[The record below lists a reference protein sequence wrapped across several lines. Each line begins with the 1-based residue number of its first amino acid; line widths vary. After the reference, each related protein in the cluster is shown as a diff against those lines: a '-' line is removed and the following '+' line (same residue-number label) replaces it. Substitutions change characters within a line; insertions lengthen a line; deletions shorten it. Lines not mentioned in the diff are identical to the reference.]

1 MRIPLPPLLRLGIA
15 TVAALLLGAPAASA
29 RQIKVECERSSTP
42 AGKSAIVLRIN
53 GIEVAGLQRPGGAG
67 NAAVAQRLARAAQR
81 ISLAYREG
89 QLSFGVQEQA
99 PGVWLLSLNG
109 EALLSASDAEARSW
123 ELADAKSLALRWN
136 RQIESALGSELEA
149 MRAARE
155 ARQSGAVETRRLL
168 GAAPP
173 SDRPAKAQPPAA
185 DPAGTQTLK
194 PAAAQPTSSL
204 SPGSTVPA
212 PPTVPDWSLA
222 LQVNPGQQV
231 YEPPPQRQASLPPNL
246 SAAAAVV
253 TGNPSSQ
260 EAARRALDALLRS
273 SLGLDAA
280 SNLSWK
286 AADPQ
291 ALAEAV
297 AAASTQ
303 KGKSARGKK
312 APLTPEELP
321 EPNLRLTPGAQ
332 KKLALSYESGALK
345 GSLEML
351 LQNRGI
357 QAPRESF
364 TFFSNAPEGVT
375 RQQLLYLATL
385 PSGQSARLVF
395 HHQNQGAARLKLCA
409 RAVNSGPV
417 NALLHVI
424 PGSCPADENTFWVGF
439 KSAESFWTNLNSNSG
454 YALSIPAGGQALI
467 ALQDLPPAATASGY
481 FKLSSLS
488 GPDLLV
494 ETLVLNPQTV
504 LPALSWPDTSGA
516 STAVYPEPYVTQ
528 SAAHEVGGDWTY
540 LRLGHSSPDCVAGS
554 GPPLYGS
561 YGMTYSFNVE
571 IHNPAPRDGG
581 HSASVYVV
589 LRGSAGEVKGQVY
602 INDEYIA
609 SPLVAGGS
617 EQILKVLNLA
627 PGESRQLKIRAIAL
641 NGGFYPASI
650 ILRET
655 RDP

>member
-1 MRIPLPPLLRLGIA
+1 MPKRVPIVLRLVF
-15 TVAALLLGAPAASA
+15 VASVAVLLCAQGAGA
-29 RQIKVECERSSTP
+29 RQIKVECTRSETP
-42 AGKSAIVLRIN
+42 AGKSAIVLSIN
-53 GIEVAGLQRPGGAG
+53 GVEVAGLQRPGGAG
-67 NAAVAQRLARAAQR
+67 NAAVEQRLARAAQR

-89 QLSFGVQEQA
+89 QLSFDVKEQA
-99 PGVWLLSLNG
+99 SGLWLLSLNG
-109 EALLSASDAEARSW
+109 AALLSASDVEARSW
-123 ELADAKSLALRWN
+123 ELTDAKALAARWN
-136 RQIESALGSELEA
+136 RQIESALGSEMEA

-155 ARQSGAVETRRLL
+155 ARQSGAAETLRLL
-168 GAAPP
+168 GAAPLP
-173 SDRPAKAQPPAA
+173 PAKLQPPPADPSVTQTLTALTPVQASPVKPVQPPPAA
-185 DPAGTQTLK
+185 
-194 PAAAQPTSSL
+194 
-204 SPGSTVPA
+204 
-212 PPTVPDWSLA
+212 PDWATA
-222 LQVNPGQQV
+222 LNVSSGQQV
-231 YEPPPQRQASLPPNL
+231 YEPPPQRQASLPPNM

-260 EAARRALDALLRS
+260 EAARRALEALLRS
-273 SLGLDAA
+273 SLGLEAS
-280 SNLSWK
+280 SNLSWQ

-297 AAASTQ
+297 AAASAL
-303 KGKSARGKK
+303 KGKSARANGK

-345 GSLEML
+345 GSLELL

-395 HHQNQGAARLKLCA
+395 HHQNQGGARLKLCA
-409 RAVNSGPV
+409 RAVNSGPA

-424 PGSCPADENTFWVGF
+424 PGSCPADVNTYWVGF

-481 FKLSSLS
+481 YKLSSLS

-494 ETLVLNPQTV
+494 ETLVLNPGTA
-504 LPALSWPDTSGA
+504 LPNSVWPDTAGA
-516 STAVYPEPYVTQ
+516 STAVYPEPYFTQ

-540 LRLGHSSPDCVAGS
+540 LRLGHSAPDCIAGS

-571 IHNPAPRDGG
+571 VSNPQARDTGR
-581 HSASVYVV
+581 HANVYVV

-609 SPLVAGGS
+609 SPLVAGGA
-617 EQILKVLNLA
+617 EQILKVLSLA
-627 PGESRQLKIRAIAL
+627 PGESRHLKIRAIAL